1 MSYDFNAY
9 LRSERFPTL
18 AVIREHLQRA
28 GGRVVIAD
36 ELDFT
41 KDTGHV
47 VIMLDGAPTGFEV
60 YTSAIDDDRRDRYR
74 SRLERA
80 KAPPDEYLSI
90 LEACDFDLNFN
101 CNARDEGEVT
111 AARIVMIAIATA
123 AGGWFCDPQTGNTVR
138 LGRETT

>member
-28 GGRVVIAD
+28 GGRVVIVD

-47 VIMLDGAPTGFEV
+47 VVMLDGAPAGFEV
-60 YTSAIDDDRRDRYR
+60 YSSAIDDDRRDRYR
-74 SRLERA
+74 ARLERA

-90 LEACDFDLNFN
+90 LESCDFDLNFN
-101 CNARDEGEVT
+101 CNARDEREVT
-111 AARIVMIAIATA
+111 AARFVMTAIATA
-123 AGGWFCDPQTGNTVR
+123 ATGWFCDPQTGDTVR
-138 LGRETT
+138 LGQETT